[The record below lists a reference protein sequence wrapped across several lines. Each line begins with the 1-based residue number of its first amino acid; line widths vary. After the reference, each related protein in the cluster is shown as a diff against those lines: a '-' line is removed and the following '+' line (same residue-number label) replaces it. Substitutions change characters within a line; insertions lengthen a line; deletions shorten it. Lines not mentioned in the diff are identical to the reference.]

1 MAPGT
6 VTLLGYMMRMMAW
19 ANILP
24 MPFFCS
30 FTEYVSRETY
40 SVKHISRR
48 ISAIHSMNKKEV
60 ISYDT
65 IKSVKLEN
73 GKKEVL
79 VI

>member
-1 MAPGT
+1 MGEYFAH
-6 VTLLGYMMRMMAW
+6 A
-19 ANILP
+19 I
-24 MPFFCS
+24 FCS

-40 SVKHISRR
+40 SVKHLSRR

-65 IKSVKLEN
+65 IKPVKLEN
-73 GKKEVL
+73 GKQEVL

>member
-1 MAPGT
+1 MGEYFAH
-6 VTLLGYMMRMMAW
+6 A
-19 ANILP
+19 I
-24 MPFFCS
+24 FCS
-30 FTEYVSRETY
+30 FTEYV
-40 SVKHISRR
+40 SRR

-65 IKSVKLEN
+65 IKPVKLEN